1 MSEELKLKVAE
12 ALPKDAGRGYARLDP
27 ADMAKLNLSVGDI
40 VQLNSKKGMGI
51 AKLMPTY
58 PDMRNKGIVQ
68 LDGLTRRN
76 AGLSLDEKVQIEP
89 VSCKHATRIV
99 LIPTTITPSQRD
111 LDYIGSLLDGLP
123 VQKGDL
129 LRAHLFGSRSADFRV
144 DSTTPAGAVLINPTT
159 TLVISKSSEAKNTS
173 PDTQRLSYEDVGGLK
188 GQVRRI
194 REMIEL
200 PLRYPEVFERLG
212 IDAPKGVLLTG
223 PPGCGKT
230 LIARIIA
237 QETDAQFFTIS
248 GPEIV
253 HKFYGESEAHLRK
266 IFEEAGRKGPSIIF
280 LDEIDSIAP
289 RRDKVVGDVEKR
301 IVAQLLAL
309 MDGLKSRGKV
319 IVIAATNLPNA
330 LDPALRR
337 PGRFDREITIP
348 IPDREGRRE
357 IIEIHSTGM
366 PLNADV
372 DLNVIADVTHGFVGA
387 DLEALCREA
396 AMSALRRLLPEID
409 FSAAE
414 LPYDRLAALT
424 VTMDDFRAALC
435 EVSPSAIR
443 ELFVDIPDVRWED
456 VGGLDDVRRR
466 LIESVEWPI
475 KYPDLYL
482 QAGVKPPKGL
492 LLAGPPGVGKTLI
505 AKAVA
510 NESGVNVI
518 SVKGPALM
526 SRYVGDSEQGVRELF
541 HKARQASPC
550 IIFLDEVDSVVPA
563 RGEGATDSHVAERV
577 LSQFLSEMDGLEE
590 LKGVFVMGATNR
602 ADLIDPAM
610 LRPGRFDEIIELGL
624 PDEDARRQI
633 LAVHLRNKPLGANIR
648 AEDLAARCHDASGAE
663 LAAVCNRAA
672 LAALRRAVQ
681 QSKEPV
687 LSQSK
692 GDEVPVKLTVRIEL
706 HDFDEVI
713 AEMFGDEA

>member
-1 MSEELKLKVAE
+1 MAEALTLKVIE
-12 ALPKDAGRGYARLDP
+12 ALPKDIGRGYARLDP
-27 ADMAKLNLSVGDI
+27 ADMAKLGLAIGDTLKLSG
-40 VQLNSKKGMGI
+40 KKGSCV

-58 PDMRNKGIVQ
+58 PDLRGKAIVQ
-68 LDGLTRRN
+68 LDGLSRRN
-76 AGLSLDEKVQIEP
+76 ASLNLDEKVSIEAML
-89 VSCKHATRIV
+89 CKPATRVTLMPIS
-99 LIPTTITPSQRD
+99 ITPNPRD
-111 LDYIGSLLDGLP
+111 LDYIGSLLDGLA
-123 VQKGDL
+123 VQQGDL
-129 LRAHLFGSRSADFRV
+129 VRAHLFGSRSADFKV
-144 DSTTPAGAVLINPTT
+144 ESTQPNAPVLINPTT
-159 TLVISKSSEAKNTS
+159 TLVIGTPVDSKKAEHSQ
-173 PDTQRLSYEDVGGLK
+173 QRLSYENVGGLK

-200 PLRYPEVFERLG
+200 PLRYPEVFDRLG
-212 IDAPKGVLLTG
+212 IDAPKGVLLSG

-237 QETDAQFFTIS
+237 QETDAQFFSIS

-266 IFEEAGRKGPSIIF
+266 IFDEAGRKGPSIIF

-289 RRDKVVGDVEKR
+289 HRDKVVGDVEKR
-301 IVAQLLAL
+301 VVAQLLAL
-309 MDGLKSRGKV
+309 MDGLKGRGKV

-330 LDPALRR
+330 IDPALRR
-337 PGRFDREITIP
+337 PGRFDREINIP

-372 DLNVIADVTHGFVGA
+372 DLNLLADVTHGFVGA

-409 FSAAE
+409 FNSAD
-414 LPYDRLAALT
+414 LPYQRLAELT
-424 VTMDDFRAALC
+424 VTLDDFRAALC

-456 VGGLDDVRRR
+456 VGGMDSIRQR
-466 LIESVEWPI
+466 LIESVQWPI
-475 KYPDLYL
+475 KYPELYQ

-492 LLAGPPGVGKTLI
+492 LLVGPPGVGKTLI

-550 IIFLDEVDSVVPA
+550 IIFLDEVDSVVPS
-563 RGEGATDSHVAERV
+563 RGEGSTDSHVAERV

-590 LKGVFVMGATNR
+590 LKGVFVLGATNR
-602 ADLIDPAM
+602 VDLIDPAM
-610 LRPGRFDEIIELGL
+610 LRPGRFDDIIELGL
-624 PDEDARRQI
+624 PDEAAKQQI
-633 LAVHLRNKPLGANIR
+633 LAVHLRNKPL
-648 AEDLAARCHDASGAE
+648 AAAIDVEAIALRCAQASGAE

-672 LAALRRAVQ
+672 LMALRRAVQ
-681 QSKEPV
+681 QSEDSALPQAQTV
-687 LSQSK
+687 LVEQA
-692 GDEVPVKLTVRIEL
+692 
-706 HDFDEVI
+706 DFDRVI
-713 AEMFGDEA
+713 TDMFADEYYQ

>member
-1 MSEELKLKVAE
+1 MSEELKLKVVE
-12 ALPKDAGRGYARLDP
+12 ALLKDTGRGYARLDP
-27 ADMAKLNLSVGDI
+27 ADMAKLNLAVGDI
-40 VQLNSKKGMGI
+40 VQLTSKKGSGI

-58 PDMRNKGIVQ
+58 TDLRGKSVVQ

-76 AGLSLDEKVQIEP
+76 AGLSLDEKADIEP
-89 VSCKHATRIV
+89 VSCKHATRIT
-99 LIPTTITPSQRD
+99 LIPTTITPSPRD
-111 LDYIGSLLDGLP
+111 MDYIGSLLDGLP

-129 LRAHLFGSRSADFRV
+129 LRAHLFGSRSAEFKV
-144 DSTTPAGAVLINPTT
+144 DSTVPEGAVLINPTT
-159 TLVISKSSEAKNTS
+159 TLVIGNSGGAKSTGPGA
-173 PDTQRLSYEDVGGLK
+173 QRLSYEDVGGLK

-212 IDAPKGVLLTG
+212 IDAPKGVLLSG

-289 RRDKVVGDVEKR
+289 HRDKVIGDVEKR

-330 LDPALRR
+330 IDPALRR
-337 PGRFDREITIP
+337 PGRFDREISIP
-348 IPDREGRRE
+348 IPDREGRHE
-357 IIEIHSTGM
+357 IIEIHSRGM
-366 PLNADV
+366 PLNDDV
-372 DLNVIADVTHGFVGA
+372 DLNVVADVTHGFVGA

-414 LPYDRLAALT
+414 LPYERLAALT

-443 ELFVDIPDVRWED
+443 ELFVDIPDVRWAD

-475 KYPDLYL
+475 KYPELY
-482 QAGVKPPKGL
+482 QEAGVKPPKGL

-505 AKAVA
+505 AKAIA

-550 IIFLDEVDSVVPA
+550 IIFLDEVDSVVPS
-563 RGEGATDSHVAERV
+563 RGEGSTDSHVAERV
-577 LSQFLSEMDGLEE
+577 LSQFLTEMDGLEE
-590 LKGVFVMGATNR
+590 LKGVFVIGATNR

-624 PDEDARRQI
+624 PDEDARQKI
-633 LAVHLRNKPLGANIR
+633 LEVHLRNKPLGENIR

-681 QSKEPV
+681 QSKSDVAPT
-687 LSQSK
+687 
-692 GDEVPVKLTVRIEL
+692 KLTVRIEQY
-706 HDFDEVI
+706 DFDEVI
-713 AEMFGDEA
+713 SEMFGDEAYR

>member
-1 MSEELKLKVAE
+1 MSEELKLKVVE
-12 ALPKDAGRGYARLDP
+12 ALSKDTGRGYARLDP
-27 ADMAKLNLSVGDI
+27 LDMAKLNLAVGDI
-40 VQLNSKKGMGI
+40 VKLTSKKGSCV

-58 PDMRNKGIVQ
+58 PEMRGQCLVQ

-76 AGLSLDEKVQIEP
+76 GGLSLDEKVSIEA
-89 VSCKHATRIV
+89 VSCAHATRIT
-99 LIPTTITPSQRD
+99 LIPTTITPNPRD
-111 LDYIGSLLDGLP
+111 MDYIGSLLDGLP
-123 VQKGDL
+123 IQKDDL
-129 LRAHLFGSRSADFRV
+129 LRAHLFGSRSAEFKV
-144 DSTTPAGAVLINPTT
+144 ASTVPSGAVLINPTT
-159 TLVISKSSEAKNTS
+159 ILQIGSSGAGKNTGS
-173 PDTQRLSYEDVGGLK
+173 DAQRLSYEDVGGLK

-200 PLRYPEVFERLG
+200 PLKYPEVFDRLG
-212 IDAPKGVLLTG
+212 IDAPKGVLLSG

-266 IFEEAGRKGPSIIF
+266 IFEEASRKGPSIIF

-289 RRDKVVGDVEKR
+289 HRDKVAGDVEKR

-330 LDPALRR
+330 IDPALRR
-337 PGRFDREITIP
+337 PGRFDREISIP

-357 IIEIHSTGM
+357 IIDIHSRGM
-366 PLNADV
+366 PLNDDVELNIVAD
-372 DLNVIADVTHGFVGA
+372 ITHGFVGA

-396 AMSALRRLLPEID
+396 AMSSLRRLLPEID

-414 LPYDRLAALT
+414 IPYERLAALT

-456 VGGLDDVRRR
+456 VGGLDDLRRR
-466 LIESVEWPI
+466 LIESVQWPI
-475 KYPDLYL
+475 KYPELYQ

-492 LLAGPPGVGKTLI
+492 LLVGPPGVGKTLI
-505 AKAVA
+505 AKAIA

-550 IIFLDEVDSVVPA
+550 IIFLDEVDSVVPS

-602 ADLIDPAM
+602 VDLIDPAM

-624 PDEDARRQI
+624 PDEEARQQI
-633 LAVHLRNKPLGANIR
+633 LAVHLRHKPLANSIR
-648 AEDLAARCHDASGAE
+648 IDALAERCLDASGAE

-672 LAALRRAVQ
+672 LAALRRAVK
-681 QSKEPV
+681 QSDSASPPAE
-687 LSQSK
+687 
-692 GDEVPVKLTVRIEL
+692 LTICIEQG
-706 HDFDEVI
+706 DFDDVI
-713 AEMFGDEA
+713 ADMFGDENCR

>member
-1 MSEELKLKVAE
+1 MSEELKLKVVE
-12 ALPKDAGRGYARLDP
+12 ALAKDVGRGYARLDP
-27 ADMAKLNLSVGDI
+27 ADMVKLKLAVGDI
-40 VQLNSKKGMGI
+40 VSLTSKKGRGI

-58 PDMRNKGIVQ
+58 PDMRGKEIVQ
-68 LDGLTRRN
+68 LDGLTRSN
-76 AGLSLDEKVQIEP
+76 AELSLDEKVLIAP
-89 VSCKHATRIV
+89 VVCHPATRII
-99 LIPTTITPSQRD
+99 LIPTTVTPNQRD
-111 LDYIGSLLDGLP
+111 LDYIGSLLDGVP

-129 LRAHLFGSRSADFRV
+129 LRAHLFGSRSADFKV
-144 DSTTPAGAVLINPTT
+144 ESTVPEGAVLINPTT
-159 TLVISKSSEAKNTS
+159 TLVIGKSTDVKGNNVNS
-173 PDTQRLSYEDVGGLK
+173 QRLSYENVGGLK

-212 IDAPKGVLLTG
+212 IDAPKGVLLSG

-237 QETDAQFFTIS
+237 QETNAQFFTIS

-309 MDGLKSRGKV
+309 MDGLKGRGKV

-330 LDPALRR
+330 IDPALRR
-337 PGRFDREITIP
+337 PGRFDREINIP

-366 PLNADV
+366 PLNTDV
-372 DLNVIADVTHGFVGA
+372 ELNILADVTHGFVGA

-409 FSAAE
+409 FSSAE
-414 LPYDRLAALT
+414 LPYDRLMTLT

-443 ELFVDIPDVRWED
+443 EMFVDIPDVRWSD

-475 KYPDLYL
+475 KYPELYQ

-505 AKAVA
+505 AKAIA

-541 HKARQASPC
+541 HKARQAAPC

-563 RGEGATDSHVAERV
+563 RGEGATDSHVSERV

-590 LKGVFVMGATNR
+590 LKGVFVIGATNR
-602 ADLIDPAM
+602 VDLIDPAM

-624 PDEDARRQI
+624 PDEDARQQI
-633 LAVHLRNKPLGANIR
+633 LTVHLRNKPLAENIN
-648 AEDLAARCHDASGAE
+648 AEALAERCIDASGAE

-672 LAALRRAVQ
+672 LTALRRAVQ
-681 QSKEPV
+681 ESKADNH
-687 LSQSK
+687 SS
-692 GDEVPVKLTVRIEL
+692 EL
-706 HDFDEVI
+706 KVHIGQGDFDEVI
-713 AEMFGDEA
+713 FDMFGPEA

>member
-1 MSEELKLKVAE
+1 MTHEIKLKVVE
-12 ALPKDAGRGYARLDP
+12 ALPKDIGRAYARLDP
-27 ADMAKLNLSVGDI
+27 ADMSKLGLSVGDI
-40 VQLNSKKGMGI
+40 VQLTSKKGFGI
-51 AKLMPTY
+51 AKIMPTY
-58 PDMRNKGIVQ
+58 PDMRNQGIVQ

-76 AGLSLDEKVQIEP
+76 SGLSLDEKAAIQVIA
-89 VSCKHATRIV
+89 CKQATRIT
-99 LIPTTITPSQRD
+99 LIPTSIKPSARD
-111 LDYIGSLLDGLP
+111 LEYIGSLLDGLP

-129 LRAHLFGSRSADFRV
+129 VRVNLFGSRSTEFKV
-144 DSTTPAGAVLINPTT
+144 ESTAPVGAILINPTT
-159 TLVISKSSEAKNTS
+159 VLAMGQGVGEKSANT
-173 PDTQRLSYEDVGGLK
+173 PRLSYEDVGGLK
-188 GQVRRI
+188 GQIRRI

-200 PLRYPEVFERLG
+200 PLRYPEIFDRLG

-266 IFEEAGRKGPSIIF
+266 IFDEASSKGPSIIF

-309 MDGLKSRGKV
+309 MDGLKGRGKV

-337 PGRFDREITIP
+337 PGRFDREISIP

-357 IIEIHSTGM
+357 IMEIHSTGM
-366 PLNADV
+366 PLDADV
-372 DLNVIADVTHGFVGA
+372 ELNVLTHITHGFVGA

-409 FSAAE
+409 FSASD
-414 LPYDRLAALT
+414 LPYERLAELT

-443 ELFVDIPDVRWED
+443 ELFVDIPDVHWED
-456 VGGLDDVRRR
+456 VGGLDHIRHR
-466 LIESVEWPI
+466 LVESIEWPI
-475 KYPDLYL
+475 KYPELFT
-482 QAGVKPPKGL
+482 QAGIKPPKGL

-541 HKARQASPC
+541 LKARQASPC

-563 RGEGATDSHVAERV
+563 RGEGSTDSHVAERV
-577 LSQFLSEMDGLEE
+577 LSQFLTEMDGLEE
-590 LKGVFVMGATNR
+590 LNGVFVMGATNR
-602 ADLIDPAM
+602 VDLIDPAM
-610 LRPGRFDEIIELGL
+610 LRPGRFDDVIELGL
-624 PDEDARRQI
+624 PNDDAKLQI
-633 LAVHLRNKPLGANIR
+633 LTVHLRNKPLAENINVE
-648 AEDLAARCHDASGAE
+648 AIAQRCINASGAE

-672 LAALRRAVQ
+672 LVALRRTIAAHAQEDDANLSV
-681 QSKEPV
+681 SV
-687 LSQSK
+687 LIEK
-692 GDEVPVKLTVRIEL
+692 DDFEEVMT
-706 HDFDEVI
+706 
-713 AEMFGDEA
+713 EMFGSGSDE

>member
-1 MSEELKLKVAE
+1 MTHKIKLKVVE
-12 ALPKDAGRGYARLDP
+12 ALPKDIGRAYARLDP
-27 ADMAKLNLSVGDI
+27 ADMSKLGLSVGDI
-40 VQLNSKKGMGI
+40 VKLTSKKGFGI
-51 AKLMPTY
+51 AKIMPTY
-58 PDMRNKGIVQ
+58 PDMRNQGIVQ

-76 AGLSLDEKVQIEP
+76 AGLSLDEKAAIQVIA
-89 VSCKHATRIV
+89 CKQATRIT
-99 LIPTTITPSQRD
+99 LIPTSIKPSARD
-111 LDYIGSLLDGLP
+111 LEYIGSLLDGLP

-129 LRAHLFGSRSADFRV
+129 VRVNLFGSRSTEFKV
-144 DSTTPAGAVLINPTT
+144 ESTAPVGAVLINPTT
-159 TLVISKSSEAKNTS
+159 VLAMGQGVGEKSANT
-173 PDTQRLSYEDVGGLK
+173 PRLSYEDVGGLK
-188 GQVRRI
+188 GQIRRI

-200 PLRYPEVFERLG
+200 PLRYPEIFDRLG

-266 IFEEAGRKGPSIIF
+266 IFDEASSKGPSIIF

-309 MDGLKSRGKV
+309 MDGLKGRGKV

-337 PGRFDREITIP
+337 PGRFDREISIP

-357 IIEIHSTGM
+357 IMEIHSAGM
-366 PLNADV
+366 PLDEDV
-372 DLNVIADVTHGFVGA
+372 ELNVLADITHGFVGA

-409 FSAAE
+409 FSASE
-414 LPYDRLAALT
+414 LPYERLAELT
-424 VTMDDFRAALC
+424 VTMDDFRTALC

-443 ELFVDIPDVRWED
+443 ELFVDIPDVHWED
-456 VGGLDDVRRR
+456 VGGLDHIRRR
-466 LIESVEWPI
+466 LVESIEWPI
-475 KYPDLYL
+475 KYPELFM
-482 QAGVKPPKGL
+482 QAGIKPPKGL

-541 HKARQASPC
+541 LKARQASPC

-563 RGEGATDSHVAERV
+563 RGEGSTDSHVAERV
-577 LSQFLSEMDGLEE
+577 LSQFLTEMDGLEE
-590 LKGVFVMGATNR
+590 LNGVFVMGATNR
-602 ADLIDPAM
+602 VDLIDPAM
-610 LRPGRFDEIIELGL
+610 LRPGRFDDVIELGL
-624 PDEDARRQI
+624 PNNDAKLQI
-633 LAVHLRNKPLGANIR
+633 LTVHLRNKPLAENINVE
-648 AEDLAARCHDASGAE
+648 AIAQRCINASGAE
-663 LAAVCNRAA
+663 LAAVCNRSQENGAN
-672 LAALRRAVQ
+672 LSV
-681 QSKEPV
+681 SV
-687 LSQSK
+687 LIEM
-692 GDEVPVKLTVRIEL
+692 DDFEEVMT
-706 HDFDEVI
+706 
-713 AEMFGDEA
+713 EMFGSGSDK

>member
-1 MSEELKLKVAE
+1 MTEEVLKLKVVE
-12 ALPKDAGRGYARLDP
+12 GLPKDAGRGYARMDP
-27 ADMAKLNLSVGDI
+27 AEISKLGLSVGDI
-40 VQLNSKKGMGI
+40 VQLRGKGMSV

-58 PDMRNKGIVQ
+58 PDMRGKGIVQ

-76 AGLSLDEKVQIEP
+76 AGLSVDDKVQIEP
-89 VSCKHATRIV
+89 VLWKHATRIV
-99 LIPTTITPSQRD
+99 LTPTTIVPGQRD
-111 LDYIGSLLDGLP
+111 LKYIGSLLDGLP
-123 VQKGDL
+123 VVKGDI
-129 LRAHLFGSRSADFRV
+129 LRAHLFGSRSADFKV
-144 DSTTPAGAVLINPTT
+144 EDCSPVGAVLINPSTALT
-159 TLVISKSSEAKNTS
+159 IGKTAGQQSNNNAAAA
-173 PDTQRLSYEDVGGLK
+173 QRLSYEDVGGLK
-188 GQVRRI
+188 HQVRRI

-200 PLRYPEVFERLG
+200 PLRYPQVFERLG
-212 IDAPKGVLLTG
+212 IDAPKGVLLSG
-223 PPGCGKT
+223 PPGTGKT

-237 QETDAQFFTIS
+237 QETDANFFTIS
-248 GPEIV
+248 GPEVV

-266 IFEEAGRKGPSIIF
+266 LFDEASAKGPSIIF

-309 MDGLKSRGKV
+309 MDGLKGRGKV

-330 LDPALRR
+330 MDPALRR

-366 PLNADV
+366 PLDADV
-372 DLNVIADVTHGFVGA
+372 ELNHLADVTHGFVGA

-409 FSAAE
+409 FNLDD
-414 LPYDRLAALT
+414 LPYDKLAALT
-424 VTMDDFRAALC
+424 VTMDDFRSALC

-443 ELFVDIPDVRWED
+443 EMFVDIPDVRWED
-456 VGGLDDVRRR
+456 VGGLGDVRRR
-466 LIESVEWPI
+466 LVEAVEWPI
-475 KYPDLYL
+475 KYPELFK
-482 QAGVKPPKGL
+482 QAGVRPPKGL

-526 SRYVGDSEQGVRELF
+526 SKYVGESEQGVRELF
-541 HKARQASPC
+541 HKARLASPC
-550 IIFLDEVDSVVPA
+550 IIFLDEVDSIIPV
-563 RGEGATDSHVAERV
+563 RGESSGDSHVAERV

-602 ADLIDPAM
+602 ADMIDPAM
-610 LRPGRFDEIIELGL
+610 LRPGRFDEIVELPL
-624 PDEDARRQI
+624 PDEEARREI
-633 LAVHLRNKPLGANIR
+633 LAVHLRSKPLGADINP
-648 AEDLAARCHDASGAE
+648 EELAARCDGASGAE

-672 LAALRRAVQ
+672 LCALRRAVE
-681 QSKEPV
+681 QSKAGPDSPISV
-687 LSQSK
+687 LVEK
-692 GDEVPVKLTVRIEL
+692 E
-706 HDFDEVI
+706 DFDAVI
-713 AEMFGDEA
+713 LEMFGPEA

>member
-1 MSEELKLKVAE
+1 MSQELKLKVVE
-12 ALPKDAGRGYARLDP
+12 ALPKDTGRGYARLDP
-27 ADMAKLNLSVGDI
+27 AEMSKLSLAVGDI
-40 VQLNSKKGMGI
+40 VQLSSKKGSAI

-58 PDMRNKGIVQ
+58 PDMRGKDIVQ

-76 AGLSLDEKVQIEP
+76 AGLSLDEKAVITAIT
-89 VSCKHATRIV
+89 CKPATRIV
-99 LIPTTITPSQRD
+99 LLPTSVTPNQRD

-129 LRAHLFGSRSADFRV
+129 LRAHLFGSRSTDFKV
-144 DSTTPAGAVLINPTT
+144 ESTNPEGAVLINPTT
-159 TLVISKSSEAKNTS
+159 TLVIGKSGDTKNN
-173 PDTQRLSYEDVGGLK
+173 PANAQRLSYEDVGGLK

-212 IDAPKGVLLTG
+212 IDAPKGVLLSG

-266 IFEEAGRKGPSIIF
+266 IFEDASRKGPSIIF

-309 MDGLKSRGKV
+309 MDGLKGRGKV

-330 LDPALRR
+330 IDPALRR
-337 PGRFDREITIP
+337 PGRFDREISIP
-348 IPDREGRRE
+348 IPDRDGRRE

-372 DLNVIADVTHGFVGA
+372 ELNILADVTHGFVGA

-396 AMSALRRLLPEID
+396 AMSSLRRLLPEID
-409 FSAAE
+409 FSASE
-414 LPYDRLAALT
+414 LPYDRLATLT

-443 ELFVDIPDVRWED
+443 EMFVDIPDVRWAD
-456 VGGLDDVRRR
+456 VGGLDDIRRR

-475 KYPDLYL
+475 KYPELYQ

-505 AKAVA
+505 AKAIA

-563 RGEGATDSHVAERV
+563 RGEGSTDSHVAERV

-590 LKGVFVMGATNR
+590 LKGVFIIGATNR
-602 ADLIDPAM
+602 VDLIDPAM

-624 PDEDARRQI
+624 PDEEARQQI
-633 LAVHLRNKPLGANIR
+633 LSVHLRNKPLGDNINAQAL
-648 AEDLAARCHDASGAE
+648 AERCLDASGAE

-681 QSKEPV
+681 QSKGENAPT
-687 LSQSK
+687 Q
-692 GDEVPVKLTVRIEL
+692 LTVQIEQA
-706 HDFDEVI
+706 DFDEVI
-713 AEMFGDEA
+713 AEMFGSEA

>member
-1 MSEELKLKVAE
+1 MSEALKLKVVE
-12 ALPKDAGRGYARLDP
+12 GLPKDTGRGYARMDP
-27 ADMAKLNLSVGDI
+27 AEISKLGLSVGDI
-40 VQLNSKKGMGI
+40 VQLRGKGMSV

-58 PDMRNKGIVQ
+58 PDMRGKGIVQ

-76 AGLSLDEKVQIEP
+76 AGLSVDDKVQIEP
-89 VSCKHATRIV
+89 ATWKQATRIV
-99 LIPTTITPSQRD
+99 LTPTTIVPGQRD
-111 LDYIGSLLDGLP
+111 LKYIGSLLDGLP
-123 VQKGDL
+123 VVKGDI
-129 LRAHLFGSRSADFRV
+129 LRAHLFGSRSADFKV
-144 DSTTPAGAVLINPTT
+144 EDCSPAGAVLINPTT
-159 TLVISKSSEAKNTS
+159 SLTIGKGGQQSGSTATE
-173 PDTQRLSYEDVGGLK
+173 RLSYEDVGGLK
-188 GQVRRI
+188 HQVRRI

-200 PLRYPEVFERLG
+200 PLRYPQVFERLG
-212 IDAPKGVLLTG
+212 IDPPKGVLLSG

-237 QETDAQFFTIS
+237 QETEANFFTIS
-248 GPEIV
+248 GPEVV

-266 IFEEAGRKGPSIIF
+266 IFDEASAKGPSIIF

-309 MDGLKSRGKV
+309 MDGLKGRGKV
-319 IVIAATNLPNA
+319 IVIAATNMPNSM
-330 LDPALRR
+330 DPALRR

-366 PLNADV
+366 PLDADV
-372 DLNVIADVTHGFVGA
+372 ELNHLADVTHGFVGA

-409 FSAAE
+409 FSLAD
-414 LPYDRLAALT
+414 LPYERLATLT
-424 VTMDDFRAALC
+424 VTMDDFRSALC

-443 ELFVDIPDVRWED
+443 EMFVDIPDIRWED
-456 VGGLDDVRRR
+456 VGGLGDVKRR
-466 LIESVEWPI
+466 LVEAVEWPI
-475 KYPDLYL
+475 KYPELYT

-526 SRYVGDSEQGVRELF
+526 SKYVGESEQGVRELF
-541 HKARQASPC
+541 HKARLASPC
-550 IIFLDEVDSVVPA
+550 IIFLDEVDSIIPI
-563 RGEGATDSHVAERV
+563 RGESSGDSHVAERV

-602 ADLIDPAM
+602 ADMIDPAM
-610 LRPGRFDEIIELGL
+610 LRPGRFDEIVELPL
-624 PDEDARRQI
+624 PDEEARREI
-633 LAVHLRNKPLGANIR
+633 LAVHLRSKPLGSDIDA
-648 AEDLAARCHDASGAE
+648 AELAARCDGASGAE

-672 LAALRRAVQ
+672 LCALRRAV
-681 QSKEPV
+681 E
-687 LSQSK
+687 LSQAGPDLS
-692 GDEVPVKLTVRIEL
+692 VKVLVEKE
-706 HDFDEVI
+706 DFDQVML
-713 AEMFGDEA
+713 EMFGPEAEG

>member
-1 MSEELKLKVAE
+1 MTYEIKLKVVE
-12 ALPKDAGRGYARLDP
+12 ALAKDIGRAYARLDP
-27 ADMAKLNLSVGDI
+27 ADMSKLGLSVGDI
-40 VQLNSKKGMGI
+40 VQLTSKKGFGI
-51 AKLMPTY
+51 AKVMPTY
-58 PDMRNKGIVQ
+58 PDMRNQGIVQ

-76 AGLSLDEKVQIEP
+76 AGLSLDEKAAIQVIA
-89 VSCKHATRIV
+89 CKQATRIT
-99 LIPTTITPSQRD
+99 LIPTSIKPSARD
-111 LDYIGSLLDGLP
+111 LEYIGSLLDGLP

-129 LRAHLFGSRSADFRV
+129 VRVNLFGSRFTEFKVESSAPV
-144 DSTTPAGAVLINPTT
+144 GAVLINPTT
-159 TLVISKSSEAKNTS
+159 ALAMGQGVGEKSANT
-173 PDTQRLSYEDVGGLK
+173 PRLSYEDVGGLK

-200 PLRYPEVFERLG
+200 PLRYPEIFDRLG

-266 IFEEAGRKGPSIIF
+266 IFDEASSKGPSIIF

-309 MDGLKSRGKV
+309 MDGLKGRGKV

-330 LDPALRR
+330 IDPALRR
-337 PGRFDREITIP
+337 PGRFDREISIP

-357 IIEIHSTGM
+357 IMEIHSTGM
-366 PLNADV
+366 PLDTDV
-372 DLNVIADVTHGFVGA
+372 ELNVLADITHGFVGA

-409 FSAAE
+409 FSASE
-414 LPYDRLAALT
+414 LPYERLAELT

-456 VGGLDDVRRR
+456 VGGLDHIRHR
-466 LIESVEWPI
+466 LVESIEWPI
-475 KYPDLYL
+475 KYPELFM
-482 QAGVKPPKGL
+482 QAGIKPPKGL

-541 HKARQASPC
+541 LKARQASPC

-563 RGEGATDSHVAERV
+563 RGEGSTDSHVAERV
-577 LSQFLSEMDGLEE
+577 LSQFLTEMDGLEE
-590 LKGVFVMGATNR
+590 LNGVFVMGATNR
-602 ADLIDPAM
+602 VDLIDPAM
-610 LRPGRFDEIIELGL
+610 LRPGRFDDVIELGL
-624 PDEDARRQI
+624 PNNDAKLQI
-633 LAVHLRNKPLGANIR
+633 LAVHLRNKPLAENINVE
-648 AEDLAARCHDASGAE
+648 AIAQRCINVSGAE

-672 LAALRRAVQ
+672 LVALRRTIAAHSQEDGVNL
-681 QSKEPV
+681 SVSV
-687 LSQSK
+687 LIEM
-692 GDEVPVKLTVRIEL
+692 DDFEEVMT
-706 HDFDEVI
+706 
-713 AEMFGDEA
+713 EMFGSVSDK

>member
-1 MSEELKLKVAE
+1 MTKELKLKVTE
-12 ALPKDAGRGYARLDP
+12 ALSKDTGRGYARIDP
-27 ADMAKLNLSVGDI
+27 SDMAKLNLAVGDI
-40 VQLNSKKGMGI
+40 VQVSSSKGSGV

-58 PDMRNKGIVQ
+58 IDLRGKGIVQ

-76 AGLSLDEKVQIEP
+76 AALSLDEKVLIEP
-89 VSCKHATRIV
+89 VTCKQATRIV
-99 LIPTTITPSQRD
+99 LIPTTITPNPRD

-123 VQKGDL
+123 VKKGDL
-129 LRAHLFGSRSADFRV
+129 LRAHLFGSRSAEFKV
-144 DSTTPAGAVLINPTT
+144 ESTLPEGAVLINPTT
-159 TLVISKSSEAKNTS
+159 ALVIGGSKETKTATGNA
-173 PDTQRLSYEDVGGLK
+173 QRLSYEDVGGLR

-200 PLRYPEVFERLG
+200 PLKYPEVFERLG
-212 IDAPKGVLLTG
+212 IDAPKGVLLSG

-237 QETDAQFFTIS
+237 QETDAQFYTIS

-289 RRDKVVGDVEKR
+289 HRDKVVGDVEKR

-330 LDPALRR
+330 IDPALRR
-337 PGRFDREITIP
+337 PGRFDREISIP

-357 IIEIHSTGM
+357 IIEIHSRGM
-366 PLNADV
+366 PLNDDV
-372 DLNVIADVTHGFVGA
+372 ELNIVADVTHGFVGA

-414 LPYDRLAALT
+414 IPYERLTALT
-424 VTMDDFRAALC
+424 VTMDDFRSALC

-443 ELFVDIPDVRWED
+443 ELFVDIPDVRWKD
-456 VGGLDDVRRR
+456 VGGLDDIRRR
-466 LIESVEWPI
+466 LIESVQWPI
-475 KYPDLYL
+475 KYPELYQ

-505 AKAVA
+505 AKAIA

-526 SRYVGDSEQGVRELF
+526 SRYVGDSEQGVRDLF
-541 HKARQASPC
+541 HKARQAAPC

-563 RGEGATDSHVAERV
+563 RGEGSTDSHVAERV

-624 PDEDARRQI
+624 PNEEARKQI
-633 LAVHLRNKPLGANIR
+633 LTVHLRNKPLGENIFV
-648 AEDLAARCHDASGAE
+648 DKLAARCFNASGAE

-672 LAALRRAVQ
+672 LSALRRAVQ
-681 QSKEPV
+681 ACKS
-687 LSQSK
+687 
-692 GDEVPVKLTVRIEL
+692 DEAPNKLTVLIEQ

-713 AEMFGDEA
+713 AEMFGKEGEDFR

>member
-1 MSEELKLKVAE
+1 MSEELKLKVVE
-12 ALPKDAGRGYARLDP
+12 ALPKDAGRAYARLDP
-27 ADMAKLNLSVGDI
+27 ADMAKLNLAVGDI
-40 VQLNSKKGMGI
+40 VQLSGKKGAGI

-58 PDMRNKGIVQ
+58 PDMRGKGIVQ
-68 LDGLTRRN
+68 LDGLTRSN
-76 AGLSLDEKVQIEP
+76 AGLSLDEKAQIKAIP
-89 VSCKHATRIV
+89 CKHATRIV
-99 LIPTTITPSQRD
+99 LNPTTVTPNPRD

-129 LRAHLFGSRSADFRV
+129 LRAHLFGSRSADFKV
-144 DSTTPAGAVLINPTT
+144 DSTTPEGAVLINPTT
-159 TLVISKSSEAKNTS
+159 ALVINKASETKNGAGS
-173 PDTQRLSYEDVGGLK
+173 QRLSYEDVGGLK

-212 IDAPKGVLLTG
+212 IDAPKGVLLSG

-309 MDGLKSRGKV
+309 MDGLKGRGKV

-330 LDPALRR
+330 IDPALRR
-337 PGRFDREITIP
+337 PGRFDREISIP

-372 DLNVIADVTHGFVGA
+372 DLNLLADVTHGFVGA

-396 AMSALRRLLPEID
+396 AMSALRGLLPEID

-414 LPYDRLAALT
+414 LPYARLAVLT

-443 ELFVDIPDVRWED
+443 ELFVDIPDVHWAD

-475 KYPDLYL
+475 KYPDLYR

-505 AKAVA
+505 AKAIA

-563 RGEGATDSHVAERV
+563 RGEGSTDSHVAERV

-590 LKGVFVMGATNR
+590 LKGVFVIGATNR
-602 ADLIDPAM
+602 VDLIDPAM

-633 LAVHLRNKPLGANIR
+633 LAVHLRNKPVADSIC
-648 AEDLAARCHDASGAE
+648 AEDLAARCTNASGAE

-681 QSKEPV
+681 QNQGGTAPTQLE
-687 LSQSK
+687 
-692 GDEVPVKLTVRIEL
+692 VRIEQA
-706 HDFDEVI
+706 DFDEVI

>member
-1 MSEELKLKVAE
+1 MTKELKLKVTE
-12 ALPKDAGRGYARLDP
+12 ALSKDTGRGYARIDP
-27 ADMAKLNLSVGDI
+27 SDMAKLNLAVGDI
-40 VQLNSKKGMGI
+40 VQVSSSKGSGV

-58 PDMRNKGIVQ
+58 IDLRGKGIVQ

-76 AGLSLDEKVQIEP
+76 AALSLDEKVLIEP
-89 VSCKHATRIV
+89 VTCKQATRIV
-99 LIPTTITPSQRD
+99 LIPTTITPNPRD

-123 VQKGDL
+123 VKKGDL
-129 LRAHLFGSRSADFRV
+129 LRAHLFGSRSAEFKV
-144 DSTTPAGAVLINPTT
+144 ESTLPEGAVLINPTT
-159 TLVISKSSEAKNTS
+159 ALVIGGSKENKNATGNA
-173 PDTQRLSYEDVGGLK
+173 QRLSYEDVGGLR

-200 PLRYPEVFERLG
+200 PLKYPEVFERLG
-212 IDAPKGVLLTG
+212 IDAPKGVLLSG

-248 GPEIV
+248 GPEVV

-289 RRDKVVGDVEKR
+289 HRDKVVGDVEKR

-309 MDGLKSRGKV
+309 MDGLKSRGKI

-330 LDPALRR
+330 IDPALRR
-337 PGRFDREITIP
+337 PGRFDREISIP

-357 IIEIHSTGM
+357 IIEIHSRGM
-366 PLNADV
+366 PLNDDV
-372 DLNVIADVTHGFVGA
+372 ELNIVADVTHGFVGA

-414 LPYDRLAALT
+414 IPYERLTALT
-424 VTMDDFRAALC
+424 VTMDDFRSALC

-443 ELFVDIPDVRWED
+443 ELFVDIPDVRWKD
-456 VGGLDDVRRR
+456 VGGLDDIRRR
-466 LIESVEWPI
+466 LIESVQWPI
-475 KYPDLYL
+475 KYPELYQ

-505 AKAVA
+505 AKAIA

-526 SRYVGDSEQGVRELF
+526 SRYVGDSEQGVRDLF
-541 HKARQASPC
+541 HKARQAAPC

-563 RGEGATDSHVAERV
+563 RGEGSTDSHVAERV
-577 LSQFLSEMDGLEE
+577 LSQFLSEMDGLDE

-624 PDEDARRQI
+624 PNEEARKQI
-633 LAVHLRNKPLGANIR
+633 LTVHLRNKPLGENIFV
-648 AEDLAARCHDASGAE
+648 DKLAARCFNASGAE

-672 LAALRRAVQ
+672 LSALRRAVQ
-681 QSKEPV
+681 ACKS
-687 LSQSK
+687 
-692 GDEVPVKLTVRIEL
+692 DEAPNKLTVLIEQ

-713 AEMFGDEA
+713 AEMFGKEGEDFR

>member
-1 MSEELKLKVAE
+1 MSQELKLKVVE
-12 ALPKDAGRGYARLDP
+12 ALPKDTGRGYARLDP
-27 ADMAKLNLSVGDI
+27 AEMSKLSLAVGDI
-40 VQLNSKKGMGI
+40 VQLSSKKGSAI

-58 PDMRNKGIVQ
+58 PDMRGKDIVQ

-76 AGLSLDEKVQIEP
+76 AGLSLDEKAVITAIT
-89 VSCKHATRIV
+89 CKPATRIV
-99 LIPTTITPSQRD
+99 LLPTSVTPNQRD

-129 LRAHLFGSRSADFRV
+129 LRAHLFGSRSTDFKV
-144 DSTTPAGAVLINPTT
+144 ESTNPEGAVLINPTT
-159 TLVISKSSEAKNTS
+159 TLVIGKSGEAKNN
-173 PDTQRLSYEDVGGLK
+173 PANAQRLSYEDVGGLK

-212 IDAPKGVLLTG
+212 IDAPKGVLLSG

-266 IFEEAGRKGPSIIF
+266 IFEDASRKGPSIIF

-309 MDGLKSRGKV
+309 MDGLKGRGKV

-330 LDPALRR
+330 IDPALRR
-337 PGRFDREITIP
+337 PGRFDREISIP
-348 IPDREGRRE
+348 IPDRDGRRE

-372 DLNVIADVTHGFVGA
+372 ELNILADVTHGFVGA

-396 AMSALRRLLPEID
+396 AMSSLRRLLPEID
-409 FSAAE
+409 FSASE
-414 LPYDRLAALT
+414 LPYDRLATLT

-443 ELFVDIPDVRWED
+443 EMFVDIPDVRWAD
-456 VGGLDDVRRR
+456 VGGLDDIRRR

-475 KYPDLYL
+475 KYPELYQ

-505 AKAVA
+505 AKAIA

-563 RGEGATDSHVAERV
+563 RGEGSTDSHVAERV

-590 LKGVFVMGATNR
+590 LKGVFIIGATNR
-602 ADLIDPAM
+602 VDLIDPAM

-624 PDEDARRQI
+624 PDEEARQQI
-633 LAVHLRNKPLGANIR
+633 LSVHLRNKPLGDNINAQAL
-648 AEDLAARCHDASGAE
+648 AERCLDASGAE

-681 QSKEPV
+681 QSKGENAPT
-687 LSQSK
+687 Q
-692 GDEVPVKLTVRIEL
+692 LTVQIEQA
-706 HDFDEVI
+706 DFDEVI
-713 AEMFGDEA
+713 AEMFGSEA

>member
-1 MSEELKLKVAE
+1 MTKELKLKVTE
-12 ALPKDAGRGYARLDP
+12 ALSKDTGRGYARIDP
-27 ADMAKLNLSVGDI
+27 SDMAKLNLAVGDI
-40 VQLNSKKGMGI
+40 VQVSGSKGSGV

-58 PDMRNKGIVQ
+58 IDLRGKDLVQ

-76 AGLSLDEKVQIEP
+76 AALSLDEKVLIEP
-89 VSCKHATRIV
+89 VTCKQATRIV
-99 LIPTTITPSQRD
+99 LIPTTITPNPRD

-123 VQKGDL
+123 VKKGDL
-129 LRAHLFGSRSADFRV
+129 LRAHLFGSRSAEFKV
-144 DSTTPAGAVLINPTT
+144 ESTVPEGAVLINPTT
-159 TLVISKSSEAKNTS
+159 ALVIGGSKETKTATGNA
-173 PDTQRLSYEDVGGLK
+173 QRLSYEDVGGLR

-200 PLRYPEVFERLG
+200 PLKYPEVFERLG
-212 IDAPKGVLLTG
+212 IDAPKGVLLSG

-237 QETDAQFFTIS
+237 QETDAQFYTIS

-289 RRDKVVGDVEKR
+289 HRDKVVGDVEKR

-330 LDPALRR
+330 IDPALRR
-337 PGRFDREITIP
+337 PGRFDREISIP

-357 IIEIHSTGM
+357 IIEIHSRGM
-366 PLNADV
+366 PLNDDV
-372 DLNVIADVTHGFVGA
+372 ELNIVADVTHGFVGA

-414 LPYDRLAALT
+414 IPYERLTALT
-424 VTMDDFRAALC
+424 VTMDDFRSALC

-443 ELFVDIPDVRWED
+443 ELFVDIPDVRWND
-456 VGGLDDVRRR
+456 VGGLDDIRRR
-466 LIESVEWPI
+466 LIESVQWPI
-475 KYPDLYL
+475 KYPELYQ

-505 AKAVA
+505 AKAIA

-526 SRYVGDSEQGVRELF
+526 SRYVGDSEQGVRDLF
-541 HKARQASPC
+541 HKARQAAPC

-563 RGEGATDSHVAERV
+563 RGEGSTDSHVAERV

-624 PDEDARRQI
+624 PNEEARKQI
-633 LAVHLRNKPLGANIR
+633 LAVHLRNKPLGENIFV
-648 AEDLAARCHDASGAE
+648 DKLAARCFNASGAE

-672 LAALRRAVQ
+672 LSALRRAVQ
-681 QSKEPV
+681 ACKS
-687 LSQSK
+687 
-692 GDEVPVKLTVRIEL
+692 DEAPNKLTVLIEQ

-713 AEMFGDEA
+713 AEMFGKEGEGSQ

>member
-1 MSEELKLKVAE
+1 MAEVLKLKVVE
-12 ALPKDAGRGYARLDP
+12 GLPKDTGRGYARLDP
-27 ADMAKLNLSVGDI
+27 SEISRLGLSVGDI
-40 VQLNSKKGMGI
+40 VQLSGKGMSV

-58 PDMRNKGIVQ
+58 PDMRGKGVVQ

-76 AGLSLDEKVQIEP
+76 AGLGVDDKVQIEATAW
-89 VSCKHATRIV
+89 KHATRVV
-99 LIPTTITPSQRD
+99 LTPTTIVPGQRD
-111 LDYIGSLLDGLP
+111 LKYIGSLLDGLP
-123 VQKGDL
+123 VVKGDL
-129 LRAHLFGSRSADFRV
+129 LRAHLFGSRSADFKV
-144 DSTTPAGAVLINPTT
+144 EDCAPAGSVLINSTT
-159 TLVISKSSEAKNTS
+159 TLVVGKAGQQGTA
-173 PDTQRLSYEDVGGLK
+173 PRLSYEDVGGLK
-188 GQVRRI
+188 HQVQRI

-212 IDAPKGVLLTG
+212 IDAPKGVLLSG

-237 QETDAQFFTIS
+237 QETDANFFSIS
-248 GPEIV
+248 GPEVV

-266 IFEEAGRKGPSIIF
+266 IFDEASAKGPSIIF

-289 RRDKVVGDVEKR
+289 RRDKVLGDVEKR
-301 IVAQLLAL
+301 IVAQLLGL
-309 MDGLKSRGKV
+309 MDGLKGRGKV
-319 IVIAATNLPNA
+319 IVIAATNLPNSM
-330 LDPALRR
+330 DPALRR

-366 PLNADV
+366 PLDADV
-372 DLNVIADVTHGFVGA
+372 ELNHLADVTHGFVGA

-409 FSAAE
+409 FAADI
-414 LPYDRLAALT
+414 PYDRLAALT
-424 VTMDDFRAALC
+424 VTMDDFRTALC

-443 ELFVDIPDVRWED
+443 EMFVDIPNVRWED
-456 VGGLDDVRRR
+456 VGGLGDVRRR
-466 LIESVEWPI
+466 LVEAVEWPI
-475 KYPDLYL
+475 KYPELYK
-482 QAGVKPPKGL
+482 QAGVRPPKGL

-526 SRYVGDSEQGVRELF
+526 SKYVGESEQGVRELF
-541 HKARQASPC
+541 HKARLASPC
-550 IIFLDEVDSVVPA
+550 IIFLDEVDSIIPV
-563 RGEGATDSHVAERV
+563 RGGGSGDSNVAERV

-602 ADLIDPAM
+602 IDMIDPAM
-610 LRPGRFDEIIELGL
+610 LRPGRFDEIVELPL
-624 PDEDARRQI
+624 PDEGARREI
-633 LAVHLRNKPLGANIR
+633 LTVHLRGKPIGSDID
-648 AEDLAARCHDASGAE
+648 AETLATRCDAASGAE

-672 LAALRRAVQ
+672 LCALRRAVEQ
-681 QSKEPV
+681 NQAGPESPV
-687 LSQSK
+687 
-692 GDEVPVKLTVRIEL
+692 TVLVEKT
-706 HDFDEVI
+706 DFDAVI
-713 AEMFGDEA
+713 LEMYGPDA

>member
-1 MSEELKLKVAE
+1 MTKELKLKVTE
-12 ALPKDAGRGYARLDP
+12 ALVKDAGRGYARIDP
-27 ADMAKLNLSVGDI
+27 ADMAKLNLAVGDI
-40 VQLNSKKGMGI
+40 VQIAGSKGSGI

-58 PDMRNKGIVQ
+58 LDLRGKGAVQ

-76 AGLSLDEKVQIEP
+76 AGLSLDDKALIQSVT
-89 VSCKHATRIV
+89 CKHADRII
-99 LIPTTITPSQRD
+99 LIPTTITPNPRD
-111 LDYIGSLLDGLP
+111 LGYIGSLLDGLA
-123 VQKGDL
+123 VKKGDL
-129 LRAHLFGSRSADFRV
+129 LRAHLFGSRSAEFKV
-144 DSTTPAGAVLINPTT
+144 ESTVPDGAVMINPTT
-159 TLVISKSSEAKNTS
+159 TLVIGQSKDAKSSGAS
-173 PDTQRLSYEDVGGLK
+173 IQRLSYEDVGGLK

-212 IDAPKGVLLTG
+212 IGAPKGVLLAG

-253 HKFYGESEAHLRK
+253 HKFYGESEAQLRK
-266 IFEEAGRKGPSIIF
+266 IFEEAERKGPSIIF

-289 RRDKVVGDVEKR
+289 HRDKVVGDVEKR

-330 LDPALRR
+330 IDPALRR

-348 IPDREGRRE
+348 IPDREGRHE
-357 IIEIHSTGM
+357 IIEIHSRGM
-366 PLNADV
+366 PLNDDV
-372 DLNVIADVTHGFVGA
+372 ELNIIADVTHGFVGA

-414 LPYDRLAALT
+414 IPYERLAALT

-456 VGGLDDVRRR
+456 VGGLDHVRRR
-466 LIESVEWPI
+466 LIESVQWPI
-475 KYPDLYL
+475 KYPELYK

-492 LLAGPPGVGKTLI
+492 LLVGPPGVGKTLI
-505 AKAVA
+505 AKAIA
-510 NESGVNVI
+510 HESGVNVI

-526 SRYVGDSEQGVRELF
+526 SRYVGDSEKGVRELF

-550 IIFLDEVDSVVPA
+550 IIFLDEVDSVVPS
-563 RGEGATDSHVAERV
+563 RGEGSTDSHVAERV
-577 LSQFLSEMDGLEE
+577 LSQFLTEMDGLEE

-602 ADLIDPAM
+602 SDLIDPAM
-610 LRPGRFDEIIELGL
+610 LRPGRFDEIVELGL
-624 PDEDARRQI
+624 PDEEARQQI
-633 LAVHLRNKPLGANIR
+633 LAVHLRNKPLGENISVNT
-648 AEDLAARCHDASGAE
+648 LATRCFDASGAE

-681 QSKEPV
+681 QSKAN
-687 LSQSK
+687 K
-692 GDEVPVKLTVRIEL
+692 INKKLKVCIEQY
-706 HDFDEVI
+706 DFDEVI
-713 AEMFGDEA
+713 AEMFGNEDGR

>member
-1 MSEELKLKVAE
+1 MSEVLKLKVVE
-12 ALPKDAGRGYARLDP
+12 GLPKDTGRGYARIDP
-27 ADMAKLNLSVGDI
+27 SEISKLGLAVGDI
-40 VQLNSKKGMGI
+40 VQLSGKGMSV

-58 PDMRNKGIVQ
+58 PDMRGKDSVQ

-76 AGLSLDEKVQIEP
+76 AGLSLDDKVQIERTTWKP
-89 VSCKHATRIV
+89 ATRIV
-99 LIPTTITPSQRD
+99 LTPTTIVPGQRD
-111 LDYIGSLLDGLP
+111 LKYIGSLLDGLP
-123 VQKGDL
+123 VVKGDI
-129 LRAHLFGSRSADFRV
+129 LRAHLFGSRSADFKV
-144 DSTTPAGAVLINPTT
+144 EDCSPAGPVLINAAT
-159 TLVISKSSEAKNTS
+159 TLTIGKTGQQSNASA
-173 PDTQRLSYEDVGGLK
+173 TQRLSYEDVGGLK
-188 GQVRRI
+188 HQVRRI

-212 IDAPKGVLLTG
+212 IDAPKGVLLSG

-266 IFEEAGRKGPSIIF
+266 IFEEASSKGPSIIF

-309 MDGLKSRGKV
+309 MDGLKGRGKV
-319 IVIAATNLPNA
+319 IVIAATNLPNSM
-330 LDPALRR
+330 DPALRR

-357 IIEIHSTGM
+357 ILEIHSTGM
-366 PLNADV
+366 PLDADV
-372 DLNVIADVTHGFVGA
+372 KLNHLADVTHGFVGA

-409 FSAAE
+409 FSAD

-424 VTMDDFRAALC
+424 VTMDDFRSALC

-443 ELFVDIPDVRWED
+443 EMFVDIPDVRWED
-456 VGGLDDVRRR
+456 VGGLGDVRRR
-466 LIESVEWPI
+466 LVEAVEWPI
-475 KYPDLYL
+475 KYPELYK
-482 QAGVKPPKGL
+482 QAGVRPPKGL

-526 SRYVGDSEQGVRELF
+526 SKYVGESEQGVRELF
-541 HKARQASPC
+541 HKARLASPC
-550 IIFLDEVDSVVPA
+550 IIFLDEVDSIIPA
-563 RGEGATDSHVAERV
+563 RGESSTDSHVAERV

-602 ADLIDPAM
+602 VDMIDPAM
-610 LRPGRFDEIIELGL
+610 LRPGRFDEIVELPL
-624 PDEDARRQI
+624 PDEEARCEI
-633 LAVHLRNKPLGANIR
+633 LTVHLRSKPLGSDID
-648 AEDLAARCHDASGAE
+648 AESLAARCVGASGAE

-672 LAALRRAVQ
+672 LCALRRAVE
-681 QSKEPV
+681 QSNAGPETAVSV
-687 LSQSK
+687 LL
-692 GDEVPVKLTVRIEL
+692 ERE
-706 HDFDEVI
+706 DFDTVI
-713 AEMFGDEA
+713 MEMFGPEA

>member
-12 ALPKDAGRGYARLDP
+12 ALPKDTGRGYARLDP
-27 ADMAKLNLSVGDI
+27 ADMAKLNLVVGDI
-40 VQLNSKKGMGI
+40 VQLISKKGSGI

-58 PDMRNKGIVQ
+58 PEMRGKGIVH

-76 AGLSLDEKVQIEP
+76 AGLSLDEKTQIEP
-89 VSCKHATRIV
+89 ASCKHATRIV
-99 LIPTTITPSQRD
+99 LIPTTIKPSPRD

-129 LRAHLFGSRSADFRV
+129 LRAHLFGSRSAEFKV
-144 DSTTPAGAVLINPTT
+144 ESTVPEGAVLINPITV
-159 TLVISKSSEAKNTS
+159 LVIGNSGDAKNTGS
-173 PDTQRLSYEDVGGLK
+173 GAQRLSYEDVGGLK

-289 RRDKVVGDVEKR
+289 HRDKVVGDVEKR

-330 LDPALRR
+330 IDPALRR
-337 PGRFDREITIP
+337 PGRFDREISIP

-357 IIEIHSTGM
+357 IIEIHSRGM
-366 PLNADV
+366 PLNDDV
-372 DLNVIADVTHGFVGA
+372 ELNVVADVTHGFVGA

-409 FSAAE
+409 FSASE
-414 LPYDRLAALT
+414 IPYERLSTLT

-456 VGGLDDVRRR
+456 VGGLDDLRRR
-466 LIESVEWPI
+466 LIESVQWPI
-475 KYPDLYL
+475 KYPELYQ

-505 AKAVA
+505 AKAIA

-563 RGEGATDSHVAERV
+563 RGEGSTDSHVAERV

-624 PDEDARRQI
+624 PDEDARKQI
-633 LAVHLRNKPLGANIR
+633 LAVHLRNKPLGENISV
-648 AEDLAARCHDASGAE
+648 DVLAARCLDASGAE

-681 QSKEPV
+681 QNKSDLIPE
-687 LSQSK
+687 
-692 GDEVPVKLTVRIEL
+692 KLTVLIEQY
-706 HDFDEVI
+706 DFDEVI
-713 AEMFGDEA
+713 SDMFGDEGCR

>member
-1 MSEELKLKVAE
+1 MTKELKLKVTE
-12 ALPKDAGRGYARLDP
+12 ALSKDTGRGYARIDP
-27 ADMAKLNLSVGDI
+27 SDMAKLNLAVGDI
-40 VQLNSKKGMGI
+40 VQVSGSKGSGV

-58 PDMRNKGIVQ
+58 IDLRGKDLVQ

-76 AGLSLDEKVQIEP
+76 AALSLDEKVLIEP
-89 VSCKHATRIV
+89 VTCKQATRIV
-99 LIPTTITPSQRD
+99 LIPTTITPNPRD

-123 VQKGDL
+123 VKKGDL
-129 LRAHLFGSRSADFRV
+129 LRAHLFGSRSAEFKV
-144 DSTTPAGAVLINPTT
+144 ESTLPEGAVLINPTT
-159 TLVISKSSEAKNTS
+159 ALVIGGSKENKNATGNA
-173 PDTQRLSYEDVGGLK
+173 QRLSYEDVGGLR

-200 PLRYPEVFERLG
+200 PLKYPEVFERLG
-212 IDAPKGVLLTG
+212 IDAPKGVLLSG

-248 GPEIV
+248 GPEVV

-289 RRDKVVGDVEKR
+289 HRDKVVGDVEKR

-330 LDPALRR
+330 IDPALRR
-337 PGRFDREITIP
+337 PGRFDREISIP

-357 IIEIHSTGM
+357 IIEIHSRGM
-366 PLNADV
+366 PLNDDV
-372 DLNVIADVTHGFVGA
+372 ELNIVADVTHGFVGA

-414 LPYDRLAALT
+414 IPYERLTALT
-424 VTMDDFRAALC
+424 VTMDDFRSALC

-443 ELFVDIPDVRWED
+443 ELFVDIPDVRWKD
-456 VGGLDDVRRR
+456 VGGLDDIRRR
-466 LIESVEWPI
+466 LIESVQWPI
-475 KYPDLYL
+475 KYPELYQ

-505 AKAVA
+505 AKAIA

-526 SRYVGDSEQGVRELF
+526 SRYVGDSEQGVRDLF
-541 HKARQASPC
+541 HKARQAAPC

-563 RGEGATDSHVAERV
+563 RGEGSTDSHVAERV

-624 PDEDARRQI
+624 PNEEARKQI
-633 LAVHLRNKPLGANIR
+633 LTVHLRNKPLGENIFV
-648 AEDLAARCHDASGAE
+648 DKLAARCFNASGAE

-672 LAALRRAVQ
+672 LSALRRAVQ
-681 QSKEPV
+681 ACKS
-687 LSQSK
+687 
-692 GDEVPVKLTVRIEL
+692 DEAPNKLTVLIEQ

-713 AEMFGDEA
+713 AEMFGKEGEDFR

>member
-1 MSEELKLKVAE
+1 MTKELKLKVTE
-12 ALPKDAGRGYARLDP
+12 ALVKDAGRGYARIDP
-27 ADMAKLNLSVGDI
+27 ADMAKLNLAVGDI
-40 VQLNSKKGMGI
+40 VQIAGSKGSGI

-58 PDMRNKGIVQ
+58 LDLRGKGVVQ

-76 AGLSLDEKVQIEP
+76 AGLSLDDKALIQTVT
-89 VSCKHATRIV
+89 CKHADRII
-99 LIPTTITPSQRD
+99 LIPTTITPSPRD
-111 LDYIGSLLDGLP
+111 LDYIGSLLDGLA
-123 VQKGDL
+123 VKKGDL
-129 LRAHLFGSRSADFRV
+129 LRAHLFGSRSAEFKV
-144 DSTTPAGAVLINPTT
+144 ESTVPDGAVMINPTT
-159 TLVISKSSEAKNTS
+159 TLVIGQSKEAKSSGAS
-173 PDTQRLSYEDVGGLK
+173 IQRLSYEDVGGLK

-212 IDAPKGVLLTG
+212 IGAPKGVLLAG

-253 HKFYGESEAHLRK
+253 HKFYGESEAQLRK
-266 IFEEAGRKGPSIIF
+266 IFEEAERKGPSIIF

-289 RRDKVVGDVEKR
+289 HRDKVVGDVEKR

-330 LDPALRR
+330 IDPALRR

-348 IPDREGRRE
+348 IPDREGRHE
-357 IIEIHSTGM
+357 IIEIHSRGM
-366 PLNADV
+366 PLNDDV
-372 DLNVIADVTHGFVGA
+372 ELNIIADVTHGFVGA

-414 LPYDRLAALT
+414 IPYERLAALT

-456 VGGLDDVRRR
+456 VGGLDHVRRR
-466 LIESVEWPI
+466 LIESVQWPI
-475 KYPDLYL
+475 KYPELYK

-492 LLAGPPGVGKTLI
+492 LLVGPPGVGKTLI
-505 AKAVA
+505 AKAIA
-510 NESGVNVI
+510 HESGVNVI

-526 SRYVGDSEQGVRELF
+526 SRYVGDSEKGVRELF

-550 IIFLDEVDSVVPA
+550 IIFLDEVDSVVPS
-563 RGEGATDSHVAERV
+563 RGEGSTDSHVAERV
-577 LSQFLSEMDGLEE
+577 LSQFLTEMDGLEE

-602 ADLIDPAM
+602 SDLIDPAM
-610 LRPGRFDEIIELGL
+610 LRPGRFDEIVELGL
-624 PDEDARRQI
+624 PDEEARQQI
-633 LAVHLRNKPLGANIR
+633 LAVHLRNKPLGENISVNT
-648 AEDLAARCHDASGAE
+648 LATRCFDASGAE

-681 QSKEPV
+681 QSKAN
-687 LSQSK
+687 K
-692 GDEVPVKLTVRIEL
+692 INKKLKVCIEQY
-706 HDFDEVI
+706 DFDEVI
-713 AEMFGDEA
+713 AEMFGNEDGR

>member
-1 MSEELKLKVAE
+1 MSKELKLKVTE
-12 ALPKDAGRGYARLDP
+12 ALPKDTGRGYARIDP
-27 ADMAKLNLSVGDI
+27 SDMAKLNLAVGDI
-40 VQLNSKKGMGI
+40 VQVASSKGSGI

-58 PDMRNKGIVQ
+58 LDLRGKGIVQ

-76 AGLSLDEKVQIEP
+76 AGLSLDEKAVIEP

-99 LIPTTITPSQRD
+99 LIPTTITPNPRD

-123 VQKGDL
+123 VKKGDL
-129 LRAHLFGSRSADFRV
+129 LRAHLFGSRSAEFKV
-144 DSTTPAGAVLINPTT
+144 ESTIPEGAVLINPTT
-159 TLVISKSSEAKNTS
+159 TLVIGHSKEAKS
-173 PDTQRLSYEDVGGLK
+173 AGASAQRLSYEDVGGLK

-266 IFEEAGRKGPSIIF
+266 IFEEAGSKGPSIIF

-289 RRDKVVGDVEKR
+289 HRDKVVGDVEKR

-330 LDPALRR
+330 IDPALRR

-348 IPDREGRRE
+348 IPDRDGRRE
-357 IIEIHSTGM
+357 IIEIHSRGM
-366 PLNADV
+366 PLNDDV
-372 DLNVIADVTHGFVGA
+372 ELNIVADVTHGFVGA

-414 LPYDRLAALT
+414 IPYERLAALT

-456 VGGLDDVRRR
+456 VGGLDDLRRR
-466 LIESVEWPI
+466 LIESVQWPI
-475 KYPDLYL
+475 KYPELYQ

-505 AKAVA
+505 AKAIA
-510 NESGVNVI
+510 HESGVNVI

-563 RGEGATDSHVAERV
+563 RGEGSTDSHVAERV

-624 PDEDARRQI
+624 PDEDARKQI
-633 LAVHLRNKPLGANIR
+633 LAVHLRNKPLGENIHID
-648 AEDLAARCHDASGAE
+648 EIAAQCQDASGAE

-681 QSKEPV
+681 QCTGDAVPTK
-687 LSQSK
+687 LS
-692 GDEVPVKLTVRIEL
+692 VRIEQY
-706 HDFDEVI
+706 DFDEVI
-713 AEMFGDEA
+713 AEMFGVEASRW

>member
-1 MSEELKLKVAE
+1 MSEELKLKVVE
-12 ALPKDAGRGYARLDP
+12 ALPKDTGRGYARLDP
-27 ADMAKLNLSVGDI
+27 ADMTKLNLAVGDV
-40 VQLNSKKGMGI
+40 VQLSSKKGKSI

-58 PDMRNKGIVQ
+58 PDMRGKGIVQ

-76 AGLSLDEKVQIEP
+76 AALSLDEKVQIEA
-89 VSCKHATRIV
+89 VACKHATRIV
-99 LIPTTITPSQRD
+99 LLPTTITPSQRD
-111 LDYIGSLLDGLP
+111 MNYIGSLLDGLP

-129 LRAHLFGSRSADFRV
+129 LRAHLFGSRSADFKV
-144 DSTTPAGAVLINPTT
+144 ESTTPEGAVLINPTT
-159 TLVISKSSEAKNTS
+159 TLVVGKSSEGKNSGAST
-173 PDTQRLSYEDVGGLK
+173 PRLSYEDVGGLK

-212 IDAPKGVLLTG
+212 IDAPKGVLLSG

-237 QETDAQFFTIS
+237 QETDANFFTIS

-266 IFEEAGRKGPSIIF
+266 IFEEAERKGPSIIF

-330 LDPALRR
+330 IDPALRR
-337 PGRFDREITIP
+337 PGRFDREINIP

-357 IIEIHSTGM
+357 IIDIHSTGM
-366 PLNADV
+366 PLNDDV
-372 DLNVIADVTHGFVGA
+372 DLNIVADVTHGFVGA

-443 ELFVDIPDVRWED
+443 EMFVDIPDVRWAD
-456 VGGLDDVRRR
+456 VGGLDDIRRR

-475 KYPDLYL
+475 KYPELYQ

-505 AKAVA
+505 AKAIA

-563 RGEGATDSHVAERV
+563 RGEGSTDSHVAERV

-590 LKGVFVMGATNR
+590 LKGVFVIGATNR
-602 ADLIDPAM
+602 VDLIDPAM

-624 PDEDARRQI
+624 PDEEARQQI
-633 LAVHLRNKPLGANIR
+633 MAVHLRNKPLGDNIS
-648 AEDLAARCHDASGAE
+648 AEALAARCTDASGAE

-681 QSKEPV
+681 QSK
-687 LSQSK
+687 
-692 GDEVPVKLTVRIEL
+692 GDNAPESLTVRIEQD
-706 HDFDEVI
+706 DFDEVI

>member
-1 MSEELKLKVAE
+1 MTKELKLKVTE
-12 ALPKDAGRGYARLDP
+12 ALSKDTGRGYARIDP
-27 ADMAKLNLSVGDI
+27 SDMAKLNLAVGDI
-40 VQLNSKKGMGI
+40 VQVSSSKGSGV

-58 PDMRNKGIVQ
+58 IDLRGKGIVQ

-76 AGLSLDEKVQIEP
+76 AALSLDEKVLIEP
-89 VSCKHATRIV
+89 VTCKQATRIV
-99 LIPTTITPSQRD
+99 LIPTTITPNPRD

-123 VQKGDL
+123 VKKGDL
-129 LRAHLFGSRSADFRV
+129 LRAQLFVSRSAEFKV
-144 DSTTPAGAVLINPTT
+144 ESTLPEGAVLINPTT
-159 TLVISKSSEAKNTS
+159 ALVIGGSKENKNATGNA
-173 PDTQRLSYEDVGGLK
+173 QRLSYEDVGGLR

-200 PLRYPEVFERLG
+200 PLKYPEVFERLG
-212 IDAPKGVLLTG
+212 IDAPKGVLLSG

-237 QETDAQFFTIS
+237 QETDAQFYTIS

-289 RRDKVVGDVEKR
+289 HRDKVVGDVEKR

-330 LDPALRR
+330 IDPALRR
-337 PGRFDREITIP
+337 PGRFDREISIP

-357 IIEIHSTGM
+357 IIEIHSRGM
-366 PLNADV
+366 PLNDDV
-372 DLNVIADVTHGFVGA
+372 ELNIVADVTHGFVGA

-414 LPYDRLAALT
+414 IPYERLTALT
-424 VTMDDFRAALC
+424 VTMDDFRSALC

-443 ELFVDIPDVRWED
+443 ELFVDIPDVRWND
-456 VGGLDDVRRR
+456 VGGLDDIRRR
-466 LIESVEWPI
+466 LIESVQWPI
-475 KYPDLYL
+475 KYPELYQ

-505 AKAVA
+505 AKAIA

-526 SRYVGDSEQGVRELF
+526 SRYVGDSEQGVRDLF
-541 HKARQASPC
+541 HKARQAAPC

-563 RGEGATDSHVAERV
+563 RGEGSTDSHVAERV

-624 PDEDARRQI
+624 PNEEARKQI
-633 LAVHLRNKPLGANIR
+633 LTVHLRNKPLGENIFV
-648 AEDLAARCHDASGAE
+648 DKLAARCFNASGAE

-672 LAALRRAVQ
+672 LSALRRAVQ
-681 QSKEPV
+681 ACKS
-687 LSQSK
+687 
-692 GDEVPVKLTVRIEL
+692 DEAPNKLTVLIEQ

-713 AEMFGDEA
+713 AEMFGKEGEDFR

>member
-1 MSEELKLKVAE
+1 MTEEVLKLKVVE
-12 ALPKDAGRGYARLDP
+12 GLPKDTGRGYARLDP
-27 ADMAKLNLSVGDI
+27 AEIGKLGLSVGDI
-40 VQLNSKKGMGI
+40 VQLRGKGMSV

-58 PDMRNKGIVQ
+58 PDMRGKGIVQ

-76 AGLSLDEKVQIEP
+76 AGLSVDDKVQIEP
-89 VSCKHATRIV
+89 VLWKHATRIV
-99 LIPTTITPSQRD
+99 LTPTTIVPGQRD
-111 LDYIGSLLDGLP
+111 LKYIGSLLDGLP
-123 VQKGDL
+123 VVKGDI
-129 LRAHLFGSRSADFRV
+129 LRAHLFGRRSADFKV
-144 DSTTPAGAVLINPTT
+144 EDCSPVGAVLINPSTALT
-159 TLVISKSSEAKNTS
+159 IGKTAGQQSNNNAAAA
-173 PDTQRLSYEDVGGLK
+173 QRLSYEDVGGLK
-188 GQVRRI
+188 HQVRRI

-200 PLRYPEVFERLG
+200 PLRYPQVFERLG
-212 IDAPKGVLLTG
+212 IDAPKGVLLSG
-223 PPGCGKT
+223 PPGTGKT

-237 QETDAQFFTIS
+237 QETDANFFTIS
-248 GPEIV
+248 GPEVV

-266 IFEEAGRKGPSIIF
+266 LFDEASAKGPSIIF

-309 MDGLKSRGKV
+309 MDGLKGRGKV

-330 LDPALRR
+330 MDPALRR

-366 PLNADV
+366 PLDADV
-372 DLNVIADVTHGFVGA
+372 ELNHLADVTHGFVGA

-409 FSAAE
+409 FNLDD
-414 LPYDRLAALT
+414 LPYDKLAALT
-424 VTMDDFRAALC
+424 VTMDDFRSALC

-443 ELFVDIPDVRWED
+443 EMFVDIPDVRWED
-456 VGGLDDVRRR
+456 VGGLGDVRRR
-466 LIESVEWPI
+466 LVEAVEWPI
-475 KYPDLYL
+475 KYPELFK
-482 QAGVKPPKGL
+482 QAGVRPPKGL

-526 SRYVGDSEQGVRELF
+526 SKYVGESEQGVRELF
-541 HKARQASPC
+541 HKARLASPC
-550 IIFLDEVDSVVPA
+550 IIFLDEVDSIIPV
-563 RGEGATDSHVAERV
+563 RGESSGDSHVAERV

-602 ADLIDPAM
+602 ADMIDPAM
-610 LRPGRFDEIIELGL
+610 LRPGRFDEIVELPL
-624 PDEDARRQI
+624 PDEEARREI
-633 LAVHLRNKPLGANIR
+633 LAVHLRSKPLGADIN
-648 AEDLAARCHDASGAE
+648 AEELAARCDGASGAE

-672 LAALRRAVQ
+672 LCALRRAVE
-681 QSKEPV
+681 QSKAGPDSPIKV
-687 LSQSK
+687 LVEK
-692 GDEVPVKLTVRIEL
+692 E
-706 HDFDEVI
+706 DFDAVI
-713 AEMFGDEA
+713 LEMFGPEA

>member
-1 MSEELKLKVAE
+1 MTYEINLKVVE
-12 ALPKDAGRGYARLDP
+12 ALPKDIGRAYARMDP
-27 ADMAKLNLSVGDI
+27 SDISTLGLSVGDI
-40 VQLNSKKGMGI
+40 VQLTSKKGFGI
-51 AKLMPTY
+51 ARIMPTY
-58 PDMRNKGIVQ
+58 PDMRNQGIVQ

-76 AGLSLDEKVQIEP
+76 AGLSLDEKAAIQLMA
-89 VSCKHATRIV
+89 CYQATRIT
-99 LIPTTITPSQRD
+99 LIPTSIKPSARD
-111 LDYIGSLLDGLP
+111 LEYIGSLLDGLP

-129 LRAHLFGSRSADFRV
+129 VRVNLFGSRSTEFKV
-144 DSTTPAGAVLINPTT
+144 ESTAPVGAVLINPTT
-159 TLVISKSSEAKNTS
+159 ALAMGQGVGDKNTNT
-173 PDTQRLSYEDVGGLK
+173 PRLSYEDVGGLK

-200 PLRYPEVFERLG
+200 PLRYPEIFDRLG

-266 IFEEAGRKGPSIIF
+266 IFDEASSKGPSIIF

-309 MDGLKSRGKV
+309 MDGLKGRGKV

-337 PGRFDREITIP
+337 PGRFDREISIP

-357 IIEIHSTGM
+357 IMEIHSAGM
-366 PLNADV
+366 PLDEDV
-372 DLNVIADVTHGFVGA
+372 ELNVLADITHGFVGA

-409 FSAAE
+409 FSASDLPYERLAE
-414 LPYDRLAALT
+414 LT
-424 VTMDDFRAALC
+424 ITMDDFRAALC

-456 VGGLDDVRRR
+456 VGGLDHIRHR
-466 LIESVEWPI
+466 LVESIEWPI
-475 KYPDLYL
+475 KYPELFT
-482 QAGVKPPKGL
+482 QAGIKPPKGL

-541 HKARQASPC
+541 LKARQASPC

-563 RGEGATDSHVAERV
+563 RGEGSTDSHVAERV
-577 LSQFLSEMDGLEE
+577 LSQFLTEMDGLEE
-590 LKGVFVMGATNR
+590 LNGVFVMGATNR
-602 ADLIDPAM
+602 VDLIDPAM
-610 LRPGRFDEIIELGL
+610 LRPGRFDDVIELGL
-624 PDEDARRQI
+624 PNDDAKLQI
-633 LAVHLRNKPLGANIR
+633 LTVHLRNKPLAENINVE
-648 AEDLAARCHDASGAE
+648 AIAQRCINSSGAE

-672 LAALRRAVQ
+672 LVALRRTIATNTQ
-681 QSKEPV
+681 EDGANLSV
-687 LSQSK
+687 LIEK
-692 GDEVPVKLTVRIEL
+692 DDFEEVMT
-706 HDFDEVI
+706 
-713 AEMFGDEA
+713 EMFGSKSDK

>member
-1 MSEELKLKVAE
+1 MTKELKLKVTE
-12 ALPKDAGRGYARLDP
+12 ALSKDTGRGYARIDP
-27 ADMAKLNLSVGDI
+27 SDMAKLNLAVGDI
-40 VQLNSKKGMGI
+40 VQVSGSKGSGV

-58 PDMRNKGIVQ
+58 IDLRGKDFVQ

-76 AGLSLDEKVQIEP
+76 AALSLDEKVLIEP
-89 VSCKHATRIV
+89 VTCKQATRIV
-99 LIPTTITPSQRD
+99 LIPTTITPNPRD

-123 VQKGDL
+123 VKKGDL
-129 LRAHLFGSRSADFRV
+129 LRAHLFGSRSAEFKV
-144 DSTTPAGAVLINPTT
+144 ESTVPEGAVLINPTT
-159 TLVISKSSEAKNTS
+159 ALVIGGSKENKNATGNA
-173 PDTQRLSYEDVGGLK
+173 QRLSYEDVGGLR

-200 PLRYPEVFERLG
+200 PLKYPEVFERLG
-212 IDAPKGVLLTG
+212 IDAPKGVLLSG

-248 GPEIV
+248 GPEVV

-289 RRDKVVGDVEKR
+289 HRDKVVGDVEKR

-309 MDGLKSRGKV
+309 MDGLKSRGKI

-330 LDPALRR
+330 IDPALRR
-337 PGRFDREITIP
+337 PGRFDREISIP

-357 IIEIHSTGM
+357 IIEIHSRGM
-366 PLNADV
+366 PLNDDV
-372 DLNVIADVTHGFVGA
+372 ELNIVADVTHGFVGA

-414 LPYDRLAALT
+414 IPYERLTALT
-424 VTMDDFRAALC
+424 VTMDDFRSALC

-443 ELFVDIPDVRWED
+443 ELFVDIPDVRWKD
-456 VGGLDDVRRR
+456 VGGLDDIRRR
-466 LIESVEWPI
+466 LIESVQWPI
-475 KYPDLYL
+475 KYPELYQ

-505 AKAVA
+505 AKAIA

-526 SRYVGDSEQGVRELF
+526 SRYVGDSEQGVRDLF
-541 HKARQASPC
+541 HKARQAAPC

-563 RGEGATDSHVAERV
+563 RGEGSTDSHVAERV

-624 PDEDARRQI
+624 PNEEARKQI
-633 LAVHLRNKPLGANIR
+633 LAVHLRNKPLGENIFV
-648 AEDLAARCHDASGAE
+648 DKLAARCFNASGAE

-672 LAALRRAVQ
+672 LSALRRAVQ
-681 QSKEPV
+681 ACKS
-687 LSQSK
+687 
-692 GDEVPVKLTVRIEL
+692 DEAPNKLTVLIEQ

-713 AEMFGDEA
+713 AEMFGKEGEGSQ